1 MTSSQTPL
9 IVDEAANPDR
19 RGAER
24 PPKIETCFYQL
35 TNISGQQIVEF
46 SDGHGLSLNTSPGG
60 FLLLMPKPPETRQVF
75 EVYTSVSKEKGRTVK
90 LVEACWTREL
100 TFGVSSYVYLV
111 GVRSLFETACLM

>member
-1 MTSSQTPL
+1 VTSSQTPP
-9 IVDEAANPDR
+9 IEDEAANPDR

-24 PPKIETCFYQL
+24 APKIETCFYQL
-35 TNISGQQIVEF
+35 THFSGQQIVEF

-60 FLLLMPKPPETRQVF
+60 FLLLMSKPPESRQVF
-75 EVYTSVSKEKGRTVK
+75 EVYTSLSKEERTVK

-111 GVRSLFETACLM
+111 GVRFLFETACLM